1 MMAGAECQMGHF
13 LSNCANS
20 PGQAERDSSAANT
33 KPHDLYCENQ
43 NHERKYLQLNFTTLN
58 SKATDD
64 INKRDSHN
72 KIF

>member
-33 KPHDLYCENQ
+33 EPHDLYCKSQ
-43 NHERKYLQLNFTTLN
+43 NHTEKYLQLNFTTMN
-58 SKATDD
+58 SKASYN
-64 INKRDSHN
+64 INKRDLA
-72 KIF
+72 F